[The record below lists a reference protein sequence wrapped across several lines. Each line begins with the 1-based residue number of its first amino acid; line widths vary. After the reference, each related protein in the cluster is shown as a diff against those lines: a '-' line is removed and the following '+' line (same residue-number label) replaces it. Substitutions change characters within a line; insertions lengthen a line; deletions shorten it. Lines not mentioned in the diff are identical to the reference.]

1 MNINKSN
8 STLSMFDGIAE
19 KEMLM
24 YKAVIEMIQENY
36 DVNSIKVSDITSRAG
51 IGKGTAY
58 EYFSSK
64 EEIIV
69 KALFYDTYVHISNVE
84 KIMKKDKTFREKYYL
99 LMDYLEEK
107 LPDTK
112 ATGNLIKIFMG
123 NYEVKD
129 NFRIE
134 VEKIQKNT
142 TCPVV
147 YVEKMIDDFME
158 QGFKEGI
165 LTQDKKVMRRS
176 VFATQVT
183 GYIYC
188 IINHYY
194 AEEMTREEARD
205 FSYQGL
211 VKLLN
216 VS

>member
-1 MNINKSN
+1 MDTNKIN
-8 STLSMFDGIAE
+8 STLSLFDGIAE

-36 DVNSIKVSDITSRAG
+36 DINSIKVSDITSRAG

-69 KALFYDTYVHISNVE
+69 KALFYDTYVHILNVE
-84 KIMKKDKTFREKYYL
+84 KIIKTDKTFREKYYL

-107 LPDTK
+107 LQDTK

-129 NFRIE
+129 NFRME
-134 VEKIQKNT
+134 AEKMQKNT
-142 TCPVV
+142 NCPIA
-147 YVEKMIDDFME
+147 YVEDMIDTFML
-158 QGFKEGI
+158 QGCQEGI
-165 LTQDKKVMRRS
+165 LTQDKKVMCRS

-194 AEEMTREEARD
+194 AGEMTREEARD

-216 VS
+216 P

>member
-1 MNINKSN
+1 MDTNKRN
-8 STLSMFDGIAE
+8 SDLSLFEGIAE

-24 YKAVIEMIQENY
+24 YKAVIEMVQENY
-36 DVNSIKVSDITSRAG
+36 DINSIKVSDITSRAG

-58 EYFSSK
+58 EYFGSK

-69 KALFYDTYVHISNVE
+69 KALFYDTYVHILNVE
-84 KIMKKDKTFREKYYL
+84 KIMKSDKKFKEKYYL

-107 LPDTK
+107 VPNTK

-129 NFRIE
+129 NFRME
-134 VEKIQKNT
+134 VEKIQKST
-142 TCPVV
+142 TCPVA
-147 YVEKMIDDFME
+147 YVEGMIDDFME
-158 QGFKEGI
+158 QGLKEGV
-165 LTQDKKVMRRS
+165 LAEERKVMRRS

-188 IINHYY
+188 IINQYY
-194 AEEMTREEARD
+194 AGEMTREEARD
-205 FSYQGL
+205 FTYQGL

-216 VS
+216 V

>member
-1 MNINKSN
+1 MDIKTNGNG
-8 STLSMFDGIAE
+8 LLMFEGIAE

-36 DVNSIKVSDITSRAG
+36 DINSIKVSDITGRAG
-51 IGKGTAY
+51 IGKGTTY
-58 EYFSSK
+58 EYFGSK

-69 KALFYDTYVHISNVE
+69 KALFYDTYVHILNVE
-84 KIMKKDKTFREKYYL
+84 KIMKQNKNFKEKYYL

-107 LPDTK
+107 LPNTK

-134 VEKIQKNT
+134 VEKIQQST
-142 TCPVV
+142 TCPISH
-147 YVEKMIDDFME
+147 VEGMIDDFML
-158 QGFKEGI
+158 QGYEEGI
-165 LTQDKKVMRRS
+165 FNQGKKVMRRS

-194 AEEMTREEARD
+194 AGEFTREEARD

-211 VKLLN
+211 IKLLN
-216 VS
+216 V

>member
-1 MNINKSN
+1 MSENRSDNA
-8 STLSMFDGIAE
+8 LLMFDGIAE

-24 YKAVIEMIQENY
+24 YKAVIEMVQENY
-36 DVNSIKVSDITSRAG
+36 DINSIKVSDITSRAG

-58 EYFSSK
+58 EYFGSK

-69 KALFYDTYVHISNVE
+69 KALFYDTYVHILNVE
-84 KIMKKDKTFREKYYL
+84 KLMKADKKFKEKYYL

-107 LPDTK
+107 LPNTK

-123 NYEVKD
+123 NYEIKD

-134 VEKIQKNT
+134 VEKIQKST
-142 TCPVV
+142 TCPVAH
-147 YVEKMIDDFME
+147 VESMIDDFMV
-158 QGFKEGI
+158 QGLKEGV
-165 LTQDKKVMRRS
+165 LSEERKVIRRS

-188 IINHYY
+188 IINQYY
-194 AEEMTREEARD
+194 AGEMTREEARD

-216 VS
+216 V

>member
-1 MNINKSN
+1 MDTNKRN
-8 STLSMFDGIAE
+8 STLSLFDGIAE

-36 DVNSIKVSDITSRAG
+36 DINSIKVSDITSRAG

-69 KALFYDTYVHISNVE
+69 RALFYDTYVHILNVE
-84 KIMKKDKTFREKYYL
+84 KIMKTDKKFREKYYL

-107 LPDTK
+107 LPDTR

-129 NFRIE
+129 NFRME
-134 VEKIQKNT
+134 AEKLQKSTN
-142 TCPVV
+142 CPIA
-147 YVEKMIDDFME
+147 YVESMIDDFME
-158 QGFKEGI
+158 QGFREGI
-165 LTQDKKVMRRS
+165 VTQDKKVMRRS

-183 GYIYC
+183 GYIFC
-188 IINHYY
+188 LINHYY
-194 AEEMTREEARD
+194 AGEMTREEARD

-216 VS
+216 P

>member
-1 MNINKSN
+1 MSLDR
-8 STLSMFDGIAE
+8 SDDAFLMFADIAE

-24 YKAVIEMIQENY
+24 YKAVIEMVQENY
-36 DVNSIKVSDITSRAG
+36 DINSIKVSDITSRAG

-69 KALFYDTYVHISNVE
+69 KALFYDTYVHILNVE
-84 KIMKKDKTFREKYYL
+84 KLMKADRKFKEKYYL

-107 LPDTK
+107 LPNTK

-134 VEKIQKNT
+134 VDKIQKST
-142 TCPVV
+142 TCPVA
-147 YVEKMIDDFME
+147 YVEGMIDDFME
-158 QGFKEGI
+158 QGLREGV
-165 LTQDKKVMRRS
+165 LTEERKVMCRS

-188 IINHYY
+188 IIYQYY
-194 AEEMTREEARD
+194 AGEMTREEARD

-216 VS
+216 A

>member
-1 MNINKSN
+1 MDKKTNGSG
-8 STLSMFDGIAE
+8 LLMFEGIAE

-36 DVNSIKVSDITSRAG
+36 DINSIKVSDITGRAG

-58 EYFSSK
+58 EYFGSK

-69 KALFYDTYVHISNVE
+69 KALFYDTYAHILNVE
-84 KIMKKDKTFREKYYL
+84 KIMKQDKTFQEKYYL

-134 VEKIQKNT
+134 VEKIQKST
-142 TCPVV
+142 TCPISH
-147 YVEKMIDDFME
+147 VEGMIDDFML
-158 QGFKEGI
+158 QGYEEGI
-165 LTQDKKVMRRS
+165 FSQSKKVMRRS

-194 AEEMTREEARD
+194 ADEITREEARD

-211 VKLLN
+211 VTLLN
-216 VS
+216 V

>member
-1 MNINKSN
+1 MDTNKRN
-8 STLSMFDGIAE
+8 STLSLFDGIAE

-24 YKAVIEMIQENY
+24 YKAVIEIIQENY
-36 DVNSIKVSDITSRAG
+36 DINSIKVSDITSRAG

-69 KALFYDTYVHISNVE
+69 KALFYDTYVHILNVE
-84 KIMKKDKTFREKYYL
+84 KIIKTDKTFREKYYL

-107 LPDTK
+107 LQDTK

-134 VEKIQKNT
+134 AEKMQKSTN
-142 TCPVV
+142 CPIA
-147 YVEKMIDDFME
+147 YVEDMIDTFML
-158 QGFKEGI
+158 QGCQEGI
-165 LTQDKKVMRRS
+165 LIQDKKVMCRS

-194 AEEMTREEARD
+194 AGEMTREEARD

-216 VS
+216 V

>member
-1 MNINKSN
+1 MDTNKRN
-8 STLSMFDGIAE
+8 SDLSLFEGIAE

-24 YKAVIEMIQENY
+24 YKAVIEMVQENY
-36 DVNSIKVSDITSRAG
+36 DINSIKVSDITSRAG

-58 EYFSSK
+58 EYFGSK

-69 KALFYDTYVHISNVE
+69 KALLYDTYVHILNVE
-84 KIMKKDKTFREKYYL
+84 KIMKSDKKFKEKYYL

-107 LPDTK
+107 LPNTK

-123 NYEVKD
+123 NYEIKD

-134 VEKIQKNT
+134 VEKIQKST
-142 TCPVV
+142 TCPVAH
-147 YVEKMIDDFME
+147 VEGMIDDFME
-158 QGFKEGI
+158 QGLKEGV
-165 LTQDKKVMRRS
+165 LAEERKVMRRS

-188 IINHYY
+188 IINQYY
-194 AEEMTREEARD
+194 AGEMTREEARD

-216 VS
+216 V

>member
-1 MNINKSN
+1 MNTNINSN
-8 STLSMFDGIAE
+8 PLAMFDNIAE
-19 KEMLM
+19 KEKLM
-24 YKAVIEMIQENY
+24 YQAVIDMVQENH
-36 DVNSIKVSDITSRAG
+36 DINSIKVSDITGRAG

-69 KALFYDTYVHISNVE
+69 KALLYDTYAHIYNVE
-84 KIMKKDKTFREKYYL
+84 TIMKEQKPFKEKYYL

-107 LPDTK
+107 LPKTK
-112 ATGNLIKIFMG
+112 TTGNLIRIFMG

-129 NFRIE
+129 NFRMEAERIR
-134 VEKIQKNT
+134 EKT
-142 TCPVV
+142 TCPVSH
-147 YVEKMIDDFME
+147 VESMIDDFMM

-165 LTQDKKVMRRS
+165 LAQDKTIMRRS

-194 AEEMTREEARD
+194 GGEMTREEARD

-216 VS
+216 P

>member
-1 MNINKSN
+1 MDTNKRN
-8 STLSMFDGIAE
+8 NALSMFAGIAE

-24 YKAVIEMIQENY
+24 YEAVIEMIQENY
-36 DVNSIKVSDITSRAG
+36 DINSIKVSDITSRAG

-69 KALFYDTYVHISNVE
+69 KALFYDTYVHILNVD
-84 KIMKKDKTFREKYYL
+84 KIIKADKTFREKYYL

-134 VEKIQKNT
+134 VEKIQQNT
-142 TCPVV
+142 ACPVV
-147 YVEKMIDDFME
+147 YVESMIDDFMM
-158 QGFKEGI
+158 QGLKEGI
-165 LTQDKKVMRRS
+165 FTQDKKVMCRS

-194 AEEMTREEARD
+194 AGEMTREEARD

-216 VS
+216 P

>member
-1 MNINKSN
+1 MDTNKRN
-8 STLSMFDGIAE
+8 SDLSLFEGIAE

-24 YKAVIEMIQENY
+24 YKAVIEMVQENY
-36 DVNSIKVSDITSRAG
+36 DINSIKVSDITSRAG

-58 EYFSSK
+58 EYFGSK

-69 KALFYDTYVHISNVE
+69 KALLYDTYVHILNVE
-84 KIMKKDKTFREKYYL
+84 KIMKSDKKFKEKYYL

-107 LPDTK
+107 LANTK

-123 NYEVKD
+123 NYEIKD

-134 VEKIQKNT
+134 VEKIQKST
-142 TCPVV
+142 TCPVAH
-147 YVEKMIDDFME
+147 VEGMFDDFME
-158 QGFKEGI
+158 QGLKEGV
-165 LTQDKKVMRRS
+165 LAEERKVMRRS

-188 IINHYY
+188 IINQYY
-194 AEEMTREEARD
+194 AGEMTREEARD

-216 VS
+216 V

>member
-1 MNINKSN
+1 MDIKRDNKG
-8 STLSMFDGIAE
+8 LLLFEGIAE

-24 YKAVIEMIQENY
+24 YKAVIEMVQENY
-36 DVNSIKVSDITSRAG
+36 DINSIKVSDITSRAG

-58 EYFSSK
+58 EYFTSK

-69 KALFYDTYVHISNVE
+69 KALFYDTYTHLVGVE
-84 KIMKKDKTFREKYYL
+84 KIMKEEKTFKEKYYL

-107 LPDTK
+107 LPETK

-129 NFRIE
+129 DFR
-134 VEKIQKNT
+134 VEA
-142 TCPVV
+142 
-147 YVEKMIDDFME
+147 EKMQQTTACPISHVEEMIDHYMM
-158 QGFKEGI
+158 QGYKEGI
-165 LTQDKKVMRRS
+165 FSQEKIVTRRS

-194 AEEMTREEARD
+194 AGEMTREEARD
-205 FSYQGL
+205 FSYAGM

-216 VS
+216 P